1 MKTITVIIERS
12 KDLYWAYAENVEGIY
27 GGGETVD
34 EVKQSIIKAIAL
46 LKEHNTSEYIPSILK
61 GDYQLAYKFDTES
74 FLKHYKG
81 ILTNS
86 AISRLS
92 GINPTLIQHYASGLK
107 KPRKA
112 QIEKLENAIHAF
124 GRELL
129 EVKF

>member
-1 MKTITVIIERS
+1 MKTITIIIERS
-12 KDLYWAYAENVEGIY
+12 KDLYNAYAENVEGIY
-27 GGGETVD
+27 GGGDTVED
-34 EVKQSIIKAIAL
+34 VKQSISEAIAL
-46 LKEHNTSEYIPSILK
+46 FKEYNKPENIPAILK
-61 GDYQLAYKFDTES
+61 GEYKLEYKFDTES

-92 GINPTLIQHYASGLK
+92 GINQTLIQHYASGLK